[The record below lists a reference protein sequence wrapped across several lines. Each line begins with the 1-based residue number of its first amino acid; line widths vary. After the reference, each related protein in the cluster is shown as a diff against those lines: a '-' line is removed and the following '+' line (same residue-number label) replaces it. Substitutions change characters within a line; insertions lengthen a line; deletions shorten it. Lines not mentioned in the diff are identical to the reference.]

1 MTDRLDITAYT
12 VENAHL
18 PEPVRLALVTDMHN
32 RSPQAVLTAIRM
44 QKPDA
49 VVIAGDQMTDTGRN
63 GGHALAFLEEAAKAF
78 PVFYGLGNHERYLEE
93 EDFRRIRG
101 TGAVLLVNDFV
112 RFGAL
117 CIGAPAPDAEDSD
130 ENRAFLERFCREDG
144 YRVLLSHRP
153 EWYPAFLRELD
164 IPLILS
170 GHAHGGQIRLFG
182 HPVYSP
188 GQGLFPKYAQGMH
201 EGRLIVSRGLGNHTI
216 IPRIGNRPELCMVTI
231 R

>member
-18 PEPVRLALVTDMHN
+18 AEPVRLALVTDMHN
-32 RSPQAVLTAIRM
+32 RSPEAVLSAIRL

-63 GGHALAFLEEAAKAF
+63 GGNALMFLEETAKAF
-78 PVFYGLGNHERYLEE
+78 PVFYGLGNHERFLKD

-101 TGAVLLVNDFV
+101 TGAVLLINDSV
-112 RFGAL
+112 RFGEL
-117 CIGAPAPDAEDSD
+117 CIGAPAPETADSD
-130 ENRAFLERFCREDG
+130 GNRAFLERFCREDG

-153 EWYPAFLRELD
+153 EWYPVYLRELD

-216 IPRIGNRPELCMVTI
+216 VPRFGNRPELCMVTI